1 MEKAREKEE
10 IRLALAKA
18 YFESKIE
25 NTDDFFVSLLLSS
38 SSSLLKSNKNEIL
51 NLWRSALLLGEGEN
65 EGGEKEKVDD
75 DAIIQTALREVLEA
89 KFNNKNED
97 APGKKRQKKIFD
109 DGEQKQREEQKQ
121 RFCFLEQFVREREEN
136 VQKLKRDVLREEMS
150 LLKWREQR
158 VREKKKHAK
167 KRRRVEE
174 SLGLPYVPE
183 LTKPTKAE
191 CERFVREV
199 EEGLEKKEYAPQFRE
214 VLERV
219 RKTMGTKNGGSAMVE
234 TAAAE
239 YAMLHLGGA
248 KYRAKKFALPR
259 AEEEEEEKTGE
270 GEEEEEEE
278 EEEEGEEEA
287 KRRALQCERE
297 FQLELEKSRRVNG
310 TGEKKVGAN
319 ANVVT
324 HERWEGRMNS
334 TSKSDALNHGSDV
347 EYLTYRDVIPNMN
360 KVDGVD
366 WEKCG
371 RLGERVVFNVL
382 IQKYRGTNVS
392 VKWMNEIEES
402 NSFYD
407 IMLTDG
413 DSHAKTFIE
422 VKATRFRDKNA
433 FEISP
438 WEWDFAV
445 KPEVADR
452 YQIWRVFGIGDGGDV
467 SIVVIHNPARLVR
480 EKKIGQALII

>member
-1 MEKAREKEE
+1 MEEKARREKEE

-25 NTDDFFVSLLLSS
+25 NTDDFFASLLLSS
-38 SSSLLKSNKNEIL
+38 SSSSSSDSSSLLKSNKNEIL
-51 NLWRSALLLGEGEN
+51 KLWRSALQEEH

-75 DAIIQTALREVLEA
+75 DAMIRTALREVFEA
-89 KFNNKNED
+89 KFTSKNED

-109 DGEQKQREEQKQ
+109 EGEQKQREEQKQ

-136 VQKLKRDVLREEMS
+136 VQKLKRDVLEEEMS

-158 VREKKKHAK
+158 VREKKKHAE

-174 SLGLPYVPE
+174 SSGLPYVPE

-219 RKTMGTKNGGSAMVE
+219 RKTMETKNGGSAMVE

-259 AEEEEEEKTGE
+259 AEEEEEENTGV
-270 GEEEEEEE
+270 EEAKEE
-278 EEEEGEEEA
+278 EEEA

-452 YQIWRVFGIGDGGDV
+452 YQIWRVFGIGDGKDV